1 MIPDLGKLIK
11 QTDARS
17 DVEVHLPDG
26 RVFSGPRGTQVGKI
40 LKAVPDLSNAPI
52 MGAIVNGEIRELT
65 FSINMD
71 ARVQPLTM
79 GDADGARIYRRSLTF
94 LLEAAFED
102 LYPDALLA
110 VDHSVAS
117 GGFFCQV
124 VGRPQL
130 SREDLDRLEN
140 HMREIVEA
148 DLPFQRFQV
157 PLEEAIEYFKQK
169 GQSVKVKLLRYRKKK
184 HLMMYQLGT
193 HRDYHHG
200 YMVASS
206 GDIKWFDLNLMD
218 DGFVIRYPRRHRPT
232 ELLPLPDSTRLLATF
247 KQYGGWLERL
257 GIGSVGALNDE
268 IKTNRISEIILVS
281 EALQAQQIAEIAAE
295 IVDRHDEKKIILIAG
310 PSSSGK
316 TTFSKR
322 LAIQLLAHGISP
334 FPLEMDNYFVDREK
348 TPLDENGQYDYESIG
363 ALDTLSLGKHL
374 SGLISGEEVQL
385 PRFNFKTGKSE
396 LGDVVKLE
404 KDQLIILEGIHGLN
418 PRLIPSISREHTFR
432 IFASCLTQLNLDS
445 QNRISTTDT
454 RLIRRIVRDSRE
466 RGYSAQQTIQQWES
480 VRRGEKRNIFPY
492 QEHADEMF
500 NSALVYELAAMKP
513 FAEPLLRQVPFGTS
527 EFIEAKRLLTLLEW
541 FLPVDTLYVPNNSI
555 LKEFVGGSLL
565 KDFKI
570 WKKVSE

>member
-1 MIPDLGKLIK
+1 MMPDSRKLIK
-11 QTDARS
+11 QTNARN

-26 RVFSGPRGTQVGKI
+26 RVYSGPRGTQVGKM
-40 LKAVPDLSNAPI
+40 LKAVPDLSDAPI

-65 FSINMD
+65 YPIKMD
-71 ARVQPLTM
+71 ARVQPLSM
-79 GDADGARIYRRSLTF
+79 GDPDGARIYRRSLTF

-110 VDHSVAS
+110 VNHSVAS

-124 VGRPQL
+124 IGRPQL
-130 SREDLDRLEN
+130 SREDLVLLEN
-140 HMREIVEA
+140 HMREIVVA

-157 PLEEAIEYFKQK
+157 PLEEAIEYFRQK

-206 GDIKWFDLNLMD
+206 GEIKWFDLNFKE
-218 DGFVIRYPRRHRPT
+218 DGFVIRYPRRHCPT

-247 KQYGGWLERL
+247 KQYGNWLERL
-257 GIGSVGALNDE
+257 GIGSVGALNDA

-295 IVDRHDEKKIILIAG
+295 IVDRHNEKKIILIAG

-348 TPLDENGQYDYESIG
+348 TPLDEDGQYDYESIG
-363 ALDTLSLGKHL
+363 ALDTVSLGKDL
-374 SGLISGEEVQL
+374 SGLIRGEEIQL
-385 PRFNFKTGKSE
+385 PRYNFKTGKGE

-418 PRLIPSISREHTFR
+418 PRLIPNISGEHTFR

-513 FAEPLLRQVPFGTS
+513 LAEPLLRQVPFGTS

-541 FLPVDTLYVPNNSI
+541 FLPVDTLYVPSNSI
-555 LKEFVGGSLL
+555 LKEFVGGSVLR
-565 KDFKI
+565 DFKI
-570 WKKVSE
+570 WKNVSD

>member
-1 MIPDLGKLIK
+1 MMPDLGKLIK

-40 LKAVPDLSNAPI
+40 LKAVPDLSDAPI

-65 FSINMD
+65 FPIKMD
-71 ARVQPLTM
+71 ARVQPLSM

-130 SREDLDRLEN
+130 SREDLSQLEN

-157 PLEEAIEYFKQK
+157 PLEEAIEYFRQK
-169 GQSVKVKLLRYRKKK
+169 GQSVKVKLLQYRKKK

-206 GDIKWFDLNLMD
+206 GDIKWFDLNYME

-257 GIGSVGALNDE
+257 GIGSVGALNDA
-268 IKTNRISEIILVS
+268 IKKNRISEIILVS

-348 TPLDENGQYDYESIG
+348 TPLDETGQYDYESIG
-363 ALDTLSLGKHL
+363 ALDTVSLGKHL
-374 SGLISGEEVQL
+374 SGLIRGEEVQL

-500 NSALVYELAAMKP
+500 NSALVYELAALKP